1 MIEVRALASFEHSGS
16 RRPGDRLHVHPRH
29 AAQMAEKGLVEVLP
43 DQQAVPP
50 QAAGAP
56 SSASPAAQASPL
68 TTASVSAGGGKKPG
82 RPKKAPVA

>member
-29 AAQMAEKGLVEVLP
+29 AAQLAGKGLAEVLP
-43 DQQAVPP
+43 DPQAVPP
-50 QAAGAP
+50 QAAGTP

-68 TTASVSAGGGKKPG
+68 TTASVSAGGGKKTG

>member
-29 AAQMAEKGLVEVLP
+29 AAQMAEKGLVEV
-43 DQQAVPP
+43 VPEP
-50 QAAGAP
+50 ANPPKAAGTP